1 MKGNL
6 VSLLIRFGCTATIA
20 AMTLVG
26 AQAQDV
32 VINELNLITGPDVGQ
47 FVELYGDPG
56 TSLDGLSLV
65 LVKSTFES
73 SNNYVPEVQAVV
85 GLGGASLDDEGF
97 FLIEGADWQN
107 NVVAVVLAAS
117 PSSAFE
123 LGSSPVF
130 EGVVD
135 AVLYGSLA
143 VTHPQMSPLVNLVS
157 PDAMETINE
166 SSSGADAGPD
176 GLLRVPDG
184 GEAFDQAFV
193 MQALSP
199 GTTNVLPCE
208 GGHLSLNNPANTT
221 FCTDLGPE
229 VVGFS
234 HLSDSP
240 TALTSLAV
248 LDENTSEVLEVF
260 LGTAINMEG
269 FGDDTLLVY
278 AISHDVVLGEDWTSL
293 EAMTSV
299 SGSGCISVAEDPV
312 ELIGETCETP
322 SCDGGTMLTAGGDP
336 DTEACLTE
344 DGALVSFGYYSDA
357 VEGEYVFLVCD
368 EDDNILATTD
378 EPYFDF
384 ASFEGAGSY
393 RVWGL
398 SYQEGLDASTVSPG
412 MPVSG
417 AAALGCDS
425 LSLNALEVLILQC
438 GTAGL
443 CDDLIISEYV
453 EGTSNNKALEVHNPT
468 PFDVDLTPY
477 VMEVYNNGSE
487 VPIQSLDLEGILPA
501 GAVTVL
507 GNPQASA
514 AIVNQSQVL
523 STVTWFNGN
532 DPIVLRRDGEII
544 DMMGIIGEDP
554 LGAWSV
560 GEGAMAEYTLV
571 RKPDVGQ
578 GSTNWNEGQNQWDV
592 YPQDTFDFLGQHTA
606 SCGGVGTMVVG
617 FAAPE
622 LYVSEGGGVTV
633 EMLVSYPLDD
643 VEVEVSVT
651 GGDAEAGA
659 DFPAIFPLNF
669 TFESGLLN
677 SQTFNF
683 AAIDEE
689 DPELQEDIEL
699 TLTITSGEAIL
710 GIQTLVIHILPSDL
724 TYPVYD
730 IAQVRG
736 TNNQGVLDSI
746 DTACELRGVVHGWND
761 YPQGLRF
768 TLIDSTSGINVFSP
782 ISNFGYEVQEGD
794 SVRVRGVVGQ
804 FAGLATIYA
813 DTLIYEGSDFPTQEP
828 FLVSE
833 MGEETESQV
842 VKLKCVRLIDP
853 SQWTNAF
860 PYFDVAVDYGLGDV
874 TLRIDGNTNIWGT
887 EAPVGTFGVTGIGG
901 QSDGALPLLDGYTL
915 LPRSLNDLTEGVQA
929 AFTIPD
935 VLSLGGDTVF
945 AENES
950 ANADAFQWSFGNGEF
965 SNEEEPALLYE
976 EAGTY
981 NVFLTVLNNNSEC
994 TDQTSATVVVEEGEE
1009 DVVRDL
1015 EVVRIATYPNPS
1027 SSSLHVE
1034 MPTASDVVI
1043 RDASGRDMM
1052 RGFWSTGTKVLD
1064 VSAWATG
1071 VYSLEATDPTGAWTA
1086 TPVRFVIQ
1094 R

>member
-6 VSLLIRFGCTATIA
+6 VSLLTRFGCTATIA
-20 AMTLVG
+20 GVTLVG

-32 VINELNLITGPDVGQ
+32 VINELNLITGPNVGQ

-56 TSLDGLSLV
+56 TSLEGHSLV
-65 LVKSTFES
+65 LVKSTFDS
-73 SNNYVPEVQAVV
+73 PNVFVPETQAVLD
-85 GLGGASLDDEGF
+85 LGGTTLDDEGF
-97 FLIEGADWQN
+97 LLVEGAGWQN
-107 NVVAVVLAAS
+107 NVVAVVLVAS
-117 PSSAFE
+117 PATAFE
-123 LGSSPVF
+123 LGTAPTF
-130 EGVVD
+130 GGVAD
-135 AVLYGSLA
+135 AVLYGSVG
-143 VTHPQMSPLVNLVS
+143 VTHPQMSPLAALVS
-157 PDAMETINE
+157 PNATETINE
-166 SSSGADAGPD
+166 SNAGEAAGPD
-176 GLLRVPDG
+176 GLSRVPDG

-199 GTTNVLPCE
+199 GTTNELPCE
-208 GGHLSLNNPANTT
+208 GGHLTLNNPATTT

-229 VVGFS
+229 IVGFS
-234 HLSDSP
+234 HESDAP
-240 TALTSLAV
+240 TAATSLAV
-248 LDENTSEVLEVF
+248 LDETTGEVLDVF

-278 AISHDVVLGEDWTSL
+278 AISHDVVLGDGWTSL
-293 EAMTSV
+293 DSITSV
-299 SGSGCISVAEDPV
+299 SGDGCISLAEEPV
-312 ELIGETCETP
+312 LLIGETCEVP

-357 VEGEYVFLVCD
+357 VEGDYVFLVCD
-368 EDDNILATTD
+368 DDDNILATTD

-384 ASFEGAGSY
+384 ASFENAGAY
-393 RVWGL
+393 HVWGL
-398 SYQEGLDASTVSPG
+398 SYQEGLDSATIALG
-412 MPVSG
+412 MPVGG
-417 AAALGCDS
+417 AEAFGCDS
-425 LSLNALEVLILQC
+425 LSSNALEVSILEC
-438 GTAGL
+438 GSAGL

-468 PFDVDLTPY
+468 PFDIDLTPY

-507 GNPQASA
+507 GNPQASP

-532 DPIVLRRDGEII
+532 DPIVLRKNGDII

-554 LGAWSV
+554 LGAWPV

-622 LYVSEGGGVTV
+622 LYVAEGGGVTV

-643 VEVEVSVT
+643 VEVEVAVT
-651 GGDAEAGA
+651 GGDAGAGA
-659 DFPAIFPLNF
+659 DFPAVFPLNF

-677 SQTFNF
+677 SQSFNF
-683 AAIDEE
+683 VAIDDE

-699 TLTITSGEAIL
+699 TLTITSGDAVL

-746 DTACELRGVVHGWND
+746 DTACELRGIVHGWND

-768 TLIDSTSGINVFSP
+768 TLIDPTSGINVFSP
-782 ISNFGYEVQEGD
+782 INNFGYEVQEGD

-842 VKLKCVRLIDP
+842 VRLKCVRLIDP

-874 TLRIDGNTNIWGT
+874 TIRIDGNTNIWGT
-887 EAPVGTFGVTGIGG
+887 EAPLGTFGVTGIGG
-901 QSDGALPLLDGYTL
+901 QSDGTTPLLDGYTL
-915 LPRSLNDLTEGVQA
+915 LPRSLDDLTEGVEA
-929 AFTIPD
+929 AFTIPE
-935 VLSLGGDTVF
+935 VLALGGAPVF
-945 AENES
+945 AENQS
-950 ANADAFQWSFGNGEF
+950 TNADGFQWSFGNGDF
-965 SNEEEPALLYE
+965 SNEEEPLLPYGE
-976 EAGTY
+976 PGTY
-981 NVFLTVLNNNSEC
+981 NVFLTVLNSNSEC
-994 TDQTSATVVVEEGEE
+994 SDQASAVIVVEEE
-1009 DVVRDL
+1009 DAVRGAD
-1015 EVVRIATYPNPS
+1015 VMHMATYPNPVS
-1027 SSSLHVE
+1027 SVLRIEVSMDAE
-1034 MPTASDVVI
+1034 VVI
-1043 RDASGRDMM
+1043 RDASGRDMF
-1052 RGFWSTGTKVLD
+1052 RETWSVGTQTVD
-1064 VSAWATG
+1064 VTSWAVGVYMLEAADPSGAWA
-1071 VYSLEATDPTGAWTA
+1071 S
-1086 TPVRFVIQ
+1086 TPERFVIQ

>member
-1 MKGNL
+1 MKGKL
-6 VSLLIRFGCTATIA
+6 VSLFTRLGCAATIA
-20 AMTLVG
+20 GMTLVE

-32 VINELNLITGPDVGQ
+32 VINELNLVTGPNVGQ
-47 FVELYGDPG
+47 FIELYGDAG
-56 TSLDGLSLV
+56 TNLDGHSLV

-73 SNNYVPEVQAVV
+73 TNNFVPETQAVV
-85 GLGGASLDDEGF
+85 DLGGTLLDDEGF
-97 FLIEGADWQN
+97 LLIEGTSWQS
-107 NVVAVVLAAS
+107 NVVAVVLASS
-117 PSSAFE
+117 PAAAFE
-123 LGSSPVF
+123 LGSSPTF
-130 EGVVD
+130 EGVLD
-135 AVLYGSLA
+135 AVLYGGVG
-143 VTHPQMSPLVNLVS
+143 VTHPQMSPLVALVS
-157 PDAMETINE
+157 PDATETINE
-166 SSSGADAGPD
+166 ATAGEFAGPD
-176 GLLRVPDG
+176 GLSRVPDG
-184 GEAFDQAFV
+184 GEPFDQAFV

-199 GTTNVLPCE
+199 GTTNALPCE
-208 GGHLSLNNPANTT
+208 GGHLSLNNPETTT

-229 VVGFS
+229 IVGFT

-240 TALTSLAV
+240 TAVTSLAV
-248 LDENTSEVLEVF
+248 LDEATGALLDVF

-278 AISHDVVLGEDWTSL
+278 AISHDVVLGDDWTSL
-293 EAMTSV
+293 DAITSD
-299 SGSGCISVAEDPV
+299 SGDGCISVAEVPV
-312 ELIGETCETP
+312 LLIGETCEIP

-368 EDDNILATTD
+368 DDDNILATTD

-384 ASFEGAGSY
+384 ASFESAGSY
-393 RVWGL
+393 HVWGL
-398 SYQEGLDASTVSPG
+398 SYQDGLDAATVSPG

-417 AAALGCDS
+417 ADAFGCDS
-425 LSLNALEVLILQC
+425 LSSNALEVLILEC
-438 GTAGL
+438 GSAGL

-468 PFDVDLTPY
+468 PFDIDLTPY

-532 DPIVLRRDGEII
+532 DPIVLRKNGEII
-544 DMMGIIGEDP
+544 DMMGIIGVDP
-554 LGAWSV
+554 LGAWAV

-578 GSTNWNEGQNQWDV
+578 GSTNWNEGQTQWDV

-622 LYVSEGGGVTV
+622 LYVAEGGGVTV

-643 VEVEVSVT
+643 VEVEVAVT

-659 DFPAIFPLNF
+659 DFPAVFPLNF

-677 SQTFNF
+677 SQSFNF
-683 AAIDEE
+683 VAIDEE

-699 TLTITSGEAIL
+699 TLTITSGDAVL

-746 DTACELRGVVHGWND
+746 DTACELRGIVHGWND

-768 TLIDSTSGINVFSP
+768 TLIDPTSGINVFSP
-782 ISNFGYEVQEGD
+782 ISNFGYDVQEGD

-860 PYFDVAVDYGLGDV
+860 PYFDVAVDYGLGDL
-874 TLRIDGNTNIWGT
+874 TIRIDGNTNIWGT
-887 EAPVGTFGVTGIGG
+887 DAPVGTFGVTGIGG
-901 QSDGALPLLDGYTL
+901 QSDGNLPLLDGYTL
-915 LPRSLNDLTEGVQA
+915 LPRSLDDLTEGVQA
-929 AFTIPD
+929 AFTIPE
-935 VLSLGGDTVF
+935 VLELGGDPVF

-950 ANADAFQWSFGNGEF
+950 TNADAFQWSFGNGDF
-965 SNEEEPALLYE
+965 SDEEEPALPYDE
-976 EAGTY
+976 PGTY
-981 NVFLTVLNNNSEC
+981 NVFLTVLNNVSEC
-994 TDQTSATVVVEEGEE
+994 TAQASTVIVVEEQEE
-1009 DVVRDL
+1009 DAVGDM
-1015 EVVRIATYPNPS
+1015 EVMRIATYPNPVA
-1027 SSSLHVE
+1027 SLLRVE
-1034 MPTASDVVI
+1034 MPTGADVVI

-1052 RGFWSTGTKVLD
+1052 RASWQAGTQWLD
-1064 VSAWATG
+1064 VSSWAVG
-1071 VYSLEATDPTGAWTA
+1071 VYVLEAKDLDGAQA
-1086 TPVRFVIQ
+1086 STPERFVIQ